1 MLSHLALAN
10 RAMCYVYI
18 VKCVSYN
25 TYIVRAQ
32 PQTLLPYTF
41 PIGNCF
47 FFHNFKITN
56 NKTIRAMFVDLSN
69 TKLRRVETK
78 KQFIYVL
85 FIFLT
90 RVLNRFNGKIHT
102 FSLACTSNQ
111 FCQY

>member
-41 PIGNCF
+41 PIGVSNNIFCYF
-47 FFHNFKITN
+47 SQFQNNQQQINSGQVFRFIKYKIKTGRN
-56 NKTIRAMFVDLSN
+56 KKTIMS
-69 TKLRRVETK
+69 
-78 KQFIYVL
+78 YL
-85 FIFLT
+85 F
-90 RVLNRFNGKIHT
+90 
-102 FSLACTSNQ
+102 S
-111 FCQY
+111 